1 MTLAILFFFFLFSS
15 STAINL
21 QQPLPTS
28 VGNFSLMTSGCQMVM
43 DDPTLSPRLSHV
55 QNGRE
60 VNVTWLVVTFLQN
73 LDISQMLS

>member
-1 MTLAILFFFFLFSS
+1 MTLAILFFFFFSS

>member
-1 MTLAILFFFFLFSS
+1 
-15 STAINL
+15 
-21 QQPLPTS
+21 
-28 VGNFSLMTSGCQMVM
+28 MTSGCQMVM